1 MLEIHCSGTPFEIG
15 RHHGSAAR
23 EKVLGSIAFYKGL
36 FQSTCAMDWPSVRI
50 EASKYTDTF
59 RRIAPRYLDEM
70 RGVADGAGVDL
81 LDIVALN
88 VRTEIVFGLF
98 ADKPQLPTKTDGCT
112 SVALK
117 TPAGSSLLGQNWD
130 WMVEQAPNLLVCYV
144 SQPQTDIPGFAM
156 VTEGGVIGKIGFN
169 DRGVGVCLNAIRA
182 RGVDKT
188 RLPVHLGLRAALES
202 RSRAEAVGRLK
213 ASGIA
218 GSAHILVAD
227 TESATGLEFTNV
239 DEPPWL
245 RDSPVRLTR
254 MHQLLDCA
262 APPGQEITTQ
272 KLVEAFKDQEGYP
285 CSINRMQTGESEN
298 QTVFNI
304 VMELSKRRA
313 EVRFGRPTDNG
324 ELLQLSL

>member
-1 MLEIHCSGTPFEIG
+1 
-15 RHHGSAAR
+15 
-23 EKVLGSIAFYKGL
+23 
-36 FQSTCAMDWPSVRI
+36 MDWPSVRI

-227 TESATGLEFTNV
+227 TESATGLECTSKGVKELEMDNKGRVVHSNHLVLEHPDV